1 MKRLL
6 CIKLTDT
13 LTVLN
18 ALFMIAATSTVFSCK
33 EQLLQRSA
41 EQPDPIEL
49 IDFKGETV
57 IVPTGFPKTLFDQS
71 PEEFES
77 YYRSLFVSARTNA
90 AAEMSILSFE
100 ELQPI
105 LQKCVDRYPK
115 ITSDNIISEND
126 LNRIFQDFPKLR
138 TVEEVNS
145 KRPVI
150 FDYYQDLCKR
160 DATLEVINYGNSDEN
175 LRTLSPGKL
184 SDQEQ
189 LHLLSVPAYGLA
201 YVNSGLDANSYTQ
214 SIYGNLDGT
223 NMGNAFRHSVWNAF
237 AIRNIL
243 KSAPASENQ
252 AIDFT
257 QDGTAKHEFV
267 NNDPQYTIDA
277 AMDLHNN
284 MSARV
289 WMEKKT
295 SWGIGPLR
303 KIPSYGEIIAEMQG
317 KAAIAIH
324 YNSAVDFAGAFNAI
338 PNAHG
343 GNNATTWNNLY
354 GNMYG
359 SYEHL
364 VRLK

>member
-13 LTVLN
+13 LTFLN
-18 ALFMIAATSTVFSCK
+18 ALFMIALTSTVFSCK
-33 EQLLQRSA
+33 EQFLQKSA

-77 YYRSLFVSARTNA
+77 YYRSLFVSARTNTT
-90 AAEMSILSFE
+90 AEMSILSFE

-105 LQKCVDRYPK
+105 LQKCVERYPK

-126 LNRIFQDFPKLR
+126 LKRIFQDFPRLR

-150 FDYYQDLCKR
+150 FEYYQDLCKR

-189 LHLLSVPAYGLA
+189 VHLLTVPAYGLA

-214 SIYGNLDGT
+214 SIYGNLADSKI
-223 NMGNAFRHSVWNAF
+223 GNAFRHAVWNAF

-243 KSAPASENQ
+243 TSAPASENQ
-252 AIDFT
+252 AIDFV
-257 QDGTAKHEFV
+257 QDGTSKHEM
-267 NNDPQYTIDA
+267 NKDGQIHSTAA

-295 SWGIGPLR
+295 SWGIGPFR
-303 KIPSYGEIIAEMQG
+303 KMPDYGEIIAEMKG
-317 KAAIAIH
+317 KAAIAIFYQH
-324 YNSAVDFAGAFNAI
+324 LIDASGTINAI
-338 PNAHG
+338 LNAHG
-343 GNNATTWNNLY
+343 GNNATGWNNLY
-354 GNMYG
+354 NNMYG
-359 SYEHL
+359 PYEHL
-364 VRLK
+364 VHIE